1 MVMALFGK
9 SKNKTVVPV
18 VPNNVFWIRS
28 PKNKFYNF
36 LNLEPEEL
44 GLKRVSG
51 VYVIWHGGLRPE
63 WIYIGLTDDLAATFE
78 DIRLNDEVMEFQEH
92 GSLFVTWSEIRRE
105 YQAGVVKY
113 LYKILKPIVANPE
126 SPDEDVPPI
135 AVYPPGLEPPRL
147 TT

>member
-9 SKNKTVVPV
+9 SKKKTIIPV

-36 LNLEPEEL
+36 LNLEPEEV

-63 WIYIGLTDDLAATFE
+63 WIYIGQTDDLAQAFE
-78 DIRLNDEVMEFQEH
+78 NLRGNDEVMEFQGH
-92 GSLFVTWSEIRRE
+92 GSLFVTWSEIRQE
-105 YQAGVVKY
+105 FQAGVVQY
-113 LYKILKPIVANPE
+113 LNNILKPIVANPKP
-126 SPDEDVPPI
+126 PDKDETPI
-135 AVYPPGLEPPRL
+135 AVYPPGLEPPTL

>member
-1 MVMALFGK
+1 MALFGK

-63 WIYIGLTDDLAATFE
+63 WIYIGQTTNLAAAFE
-78 DIRLNDEVMEFQEH
+78 NLRDNDEVMEFQRH

-113 LYKILKPIVANPE
+113 LYKILKPIVANPD
-126 SPDEDVPPI
+126 SPEDDVPPI